1 MTKKLLLIA
10 FLALTISF
18 STAYAE
24 SISVDIDGKSY
35 EIEYTPFKAEIK
47 SVSADLDMQ
56 ALIFTVKS
64 NDPDSSLKITF
75 DRIFFDAKLQSG
87 SDDAFFV
94 LEDGEEVKFDEKK
107 STTTRALTFS
117 ISEGTEEIEIIGSH
131 LAGVTY
137 LQSTASTPIT
147 EDVEKAAA
155 QKAAA
160 EKAAAEKA
168 AAEKAAAEKAAAE
181 KAAAEKAADAEQ
193 SLKDACGVGTVYK
206 DGECVLSPQLAQTD
220 ATKSMS
226 FILPIVIG
234 FGIAMGILLILWGIG
249 KRSNKELED

>member
-35 EIEYTPFKAEIK
+35 EIEYTPFNAQIK
-47 SVSADLDMQ
+47 SVSADMDFIS
-56 ALIFTVKS
+56 LIFTVQVD
-64 NDPDSSLKITF
+64 DPTASLKVVF
-75 DRIFFDAKLQSG
+75 DRVFFDAKFQSG
-87 SDDAFFV
+87 NDDDFFV
-94 LEDGEEVKFDEKK
+94 LADGEEVNFDEKK
-107 STTTRALTFS
+107 TSTQRTLTFGLDQ
-117 ISEGTEEIEIIGSH
+117 GTEELEIIGTH
-131 LAGVTY
+131 LTGVTF
-137 LQSTASTPIT
+137 LQSTVSTPIT
-147 EDVEKAAA
+147 EEAEKAAEAA
-155 QKAAA
+155 QKAA

-168 AAEKAAAEKAAAE
+168 AAEKASE
-181 KAAAEKAADAEQ
+181 DIEQ

-206 DGECVLSPQLAQTD
+206 EGECVLSPQLAQTD

-234 FGIAMGILLILWGIG
+234 FGVAMLVLLILWGIG
-249 KRSNKELED
+249 KRSNKDLED

>member
-75 DRIFFDAKLQSG
+75 DRIFFDAKLQSV

-147 EDVEKAAA
+147 EDV
-155 QKAAA
+155 
-160 EKAAAEKA
+160 
-168 AAEKAAAEKAAAE
+168 EKAAAEKAAAE